1 MAIHGYDV
9 YRKYLAFKLHF
20 SREKFDFFEAN
31 GKGRAKEETYQQ
43 RNDFYFFETLA
54 RKFSEEEINEFF
66 LASFAESDDPT
77 KLWIGTIKESGRDR
91 WVVWQK
97 RQQSLTYIVSQDFDS
112 MVNYM
117 AAKECSF
124 NSLFE
129 TVGGHPPLLRLF
141 FKRQLH
147 LETLVILDM
156 VLGFMVSWDSQ
167 LKDPLWSSL
176 SFKIKKL
183 KPFLSI
189 PVSKYRMIMKE
200 KFT

>member
-20 SREKFDFFEAN
+20 SKEKFDFFEAN
-31 GKGRAKEETYQQ
+31 GKGRATEKTYQQ

-54 RKFSEEEINEFF
+54 RKFTEEELNEFF
-66 LASFAESDDPT
+66 LANFAESDEPS

-97 RQQSLTYIVSQDFDS
+97 RQQSLTYIVSQDLDT
-112 MVNYM
+112 VANYM
-117 AAKECSF
+117 ATQECSF
-124 NSLFE
+124 NNLFE
-129 TVGGHPPLLRLF
+129 TVGGHPPLLKLF
-141 FKRQLH
+141 FKRRIN

-156 VLGFMVSWDSQ
+156 VLGFMVKWNES
-167 LKDPLWSSL
+167 LKDPLWQSL

-189 PVSKYRMIMKE
+189 PVSKYRCLMKE